1 MTGKELISWIKENH
15 AENHRVMVLTDDFAY
30 LNVTSAAEGEAHGGA
45 IMLYATPDVLK
56 RIGEAV
62 KE

>member
-1 MTGKELISWIKENH
+1 MTGRELITWIEENH
-15 AENHRVMVLTDDFAY
+15 AESHRVMVLTEDFAY

-45 IMLYATPDVLK
+45 IMLYATPDILN
-56 RIGEAV
+56 RIESAV

>member
-1 MTGKELISWIKENH
+1 MTGKELISWIEENR

-45 IMLYATPDVLK
+45 IMLYATPDILK
-56 RIGEAV
+56 RVESAA

>member
-1 MTGKELISWIKENH
+1 MTGKELILWIEENH

-56 RIGEAV
+56 RIEEAV